1 MGAPVLQF
9 KRGQFSNLPGL
20 RAGEP
25 GFTTDKFDLYVGID
39 STTSS
44 NKFFGSHRYWNRE
57 TATVGSSVRV
67 VEGSNNGSNYIELK
81 SPNSLA
87 QNVTYTLPATDVAN
101 GILVSDGSG
110 NLSYTTTVTGS
121 GSGLSAGT
129 VPLSSLDI
137 DGGTDIGAAIV
148 DADEFIVDDG
158 GTGTNRKVD
167 ASRIKDYVLG
177 GGQGANFSA
186 INVTGITTAA
196 FVDATQLKVSGVSTF
211 TGAIDANGN
220 LDVAGTATFATPLA
234 NSNLA
239 NSTVSYGGISLALGG
254 SDATPAFDLTDATNY
269 PTSSLTGTITNAQL
283 AGSIE
288 DGKLN
293 KVTTAN
299 KVDLSSLDIDGGTD
313 IGAAIVDGDEF
324 IIDDGGN
331 GTNRKTDASRIKDYV
346 LGGGQ
351 GANFSAINVTGI
363 TTVAFVDATQLK
375 VSGVSTFTGT
385 VDINGAIDADGGAN
399 IAGGETVLSSATVSD
414 LTDNRVVIAG
424 ASGALEDSGN
434 LTFNGSKLTVTGNAQ
449 VTSDLD
455 VDGGANVSGGLV
467 ADTAKVS
474 DLTSGRVV
482 LAGTAGEIE
491 DSGNLT
497 FDGST
502 LAVTGSQTISSNLTL
517 SGNADFNGNL
527 DVDGTTNLD
536 AVDID
541 GAVDMASSLTIA
553 GNIDANGDL
562 DVDGTTNLD
571 VVDIDGAVDMASSL
585 TIAGNI
591 DANGDLDVDGVTNLD
606 VVDIDGA
613 VDMASTLTVSGQTDL
628 NGDINLG
635 NATSDTI
642 TPVGRFDA
650 ALVPASDGSI
660 DLGTSSLEYKDLFID
675 GTAHIDTLDVDENA
689 GIVGNATVG
698 GTLGVT
704 GESTLASAKVSDLTA
719 GRVVLAGTDGAIE
732 DSGNLTFD
740 GSTVGVTGAVTASG
754 TVTANQ
760 FSGSGAGLTGGT
772 TPLSTLDIDGGTDI
786 GADIQDA
793 DEFIVDDGGTGTNR
807 KTDASRIKDYVLG
820 GGQGANFSAINV
832 TGITTVAFV
841 DATQLK
847 VSGVSTFTGTV
858 DVNGAIDAD
867 GGGNIAGGLVADTAK
882 VSDLTDG
889 RVVLAGTDGELED
902 SGNLTFNGSQL
913 GVTGTVNASST
924 VTASAFHTGA
934 EGSAIRVTSN
944 TISGPATITL
954 DPAGVGDNTGKV
966 VIAGDFQVDGTTTT
980 VNSTTVTVTDKNI
993 LVADGAANDAAAD
1006 GGGITIESGEG
1017 NKTFQFEATGDNL
1030 GSSENLNIA
1039 SGKVY
1044 KVNNV
1049 ETLSATTLGSA
1060 VVNSSL
1066 TNVGTLTGLT
1076 VSGNASIEG
1085 NVDLGNATSD
1095 TITATG
1101 RFDSDLV
1108 PSTDGARDL
1117 GTSTLEWKDLYLD
1130 GTAHIDTLD
1139 VDANAGIVGNATV
1152 GGTLGVTG
1160 ESTLASAKVS
1170 DLTDGRVVTAGTDG
1184 ALEDSANLT
1193 FNGSKLTVTGN
1204 AQITSDLDVDGGM
1217 NVSGGESTMS
1227 SATVS
1232 DLTSGRVVLAGTSGA
1247 IEDSGN
1253 LTFNGTLLNVTGNV
1267 TASGTLTAN
1276 GDVDLGNATSDTI
1289 TATGRFDSDLVPAAD
1304 GTSDLGTS
1312 DNEWQDLFID
1322 GTAKIDTLTVDENA
1336 GITGNLTVTG
1346 NSTFNGNIDLG
1357 DATSDTITATGRFDS
1372 DLVPSTDGARDLG
1385 SSSLEW
1391 KDLFLD
1397 GTAHVDTLD
1406 VDANAGIIGN
1416 ATVGGTLGVT
1426 GESTLASATVSDL
1439 TAGRVVLAGTAGA
1452 IEDSGN
1458 LTFNGSLL
1466 NVTGAVTS
1474 SGAVNID
1481 DATQSTSNTT
1491 GALIVDGGVGIA
1503 KNAHIGGTL
1512 DVDGQITS
1520 AAPLRNSTG
1529 GGLIAGV
1536 GVHSTS
1542 SAGLVTAFKFRGTGL
1557 EDFIVEDGI
1566 ADIVVTGVAAS
1577 TFTTQQTT
1585 VATEGQTAFTVS
1597 ASYTN
1602 GFVDVYLNG
1611 IRLITG
1617 VDYTET
1623 NASTVTLA
1631 SGATAGDEIQTVS
1644 WKELGDLIHV
1654 QSLKTAA
1661 DLTVTGVAT
1670 ATGGFVGD
1678 LTGDVTGNAD
1688 SATVGT
1694 TITVADESSDTT
1706 CFPLFATAATGNL
1719 GAKSGSNLTFNSN
1732 TGALSATSFA
1742 GSGSGLTAGTTPIT
1756 TLDIDGATDI
1766 GGDLADADLF
1776 IVDDGAGGTNRKITF
1791 ERLSENILGGSSG
1804 ATFAAVNVT
1813 GIGTFGGIID
1823 GNGGANI
1830 SGGAGLVA
1838 STAKVSD
1845 LTAGRVVLAG
1855 TDGEIEDSG
1864 NLTFNGSKLT
1874 VTGNAQVTSD
1884 LDVDGGMNVSGG
1896 ESVMSSATVSDLTSG
1911 RVVLAGTSGAIEDSG
1926 NLTFDGS
1933 TLGVT
1938 GAVTASGTVTANGA
1952 FVANGNV
1959 DLGNATSDTITA
1971 TGRFDSDLVPS
1982 GDGAR
1987 DLGSSTLEWMDL
1999 HLDGTAHI
2007 DTLDVD
2013 ENAGIDGS
2021 LTVGTTLG
2029 VSGESTLASAK
2040 VSDLTSG
2047 RVVLAGTAGAIED
2060 SGNLTF
2066 NGSTLAVTGSITAS
2080 SNVTVTGNLTVN
2092 GTTTQINTVN
2102 TTIEDTLLE
2111 LQKVDGGNLGSD
2123 TNKDVG
2129 IVMNYY
2135 DGSAKKAA
2143 IFWDDSA
2150 GRFALASEATET
2162 TGVLGSLTYG
2172 GLEVGSLYL
2181 NDCAGASQV
2190 ISCSGTTRSLE
2201 NITIDGG
2208 SF

>member
-121 GSGLSAGT
+121 GAGLAAGT

-137 DGGTDIGAAIV
+137 DGGTDIGAAIT
-148 DADEFIVDDG
+148 DSDEFIVDDG
-158 GTGTNRKVD
+158 GSGTNRKTD

-239 NSTVSYGGISLALGG
+239 NSTVSYGGVSLALGG

-324 IIDDGGN
+324 IVDDGGN

-385 VDINGAIDADGGAN
+385 VDVNGAIDADGGAN
-399 IAGGETVLSSATVSD
+399 IAGGTTL
-414 LTDNRVVIAG
+414 
-424 ASGALEDSGN
+424 
-434 LTFNGSKLTVTGNAQ
+434 
-449 VTSDLD
+449 
-455 VDGGANVSGGLV
+455 SGGLV

-517 SGNADFNGNL
+517 TGNADFNGDL

-536 AVDID
+536 VVDID
-541 GAVDMASSLTIA
+541 GAVDMASTLTIA

-571 VVDIDGAVDMASSL
+571 VVDIDGAVDMASTL

-591 DANGDLDVDGVTNLD
+591 DANGDLDVDGTTNLD
-606 VVDIDGA
+606 AVDIDGA
-613 VDMASTLTVSGQTDL
+613 VDMASTLTVAGQTDL

-642 TPVGRFDA
+642 TPTGRFDA

-660 DLGTSSLEYKDLFID
+660 DLGTSTLEYKDLFID

-807 KTDASRIKDYVLG
+807 KTDASRIKEYVLG
-820 GGQGANFSAINV
+820 GGSGATFAAINV
-832 TGITTVAFV
+832 TGISTLAFV

-847 VSGVSTFTGTV
+847 VSGVTTMTGTL

-924 VTASAFHTGA
+924 VTGSAFHTGA

-980 VNSTTVTVTDKNI
+980 VNSTTVTVADKNI
-993 LVADGAANDAAAD
+993 LLADGAANDAAAN

-1030 GSSENLNIA
+1030 GSSENLNVA

-1044 KVNNV
+1044 KINNV

-1095 TITATG
+1095 TVTVTG

-1117 GTSTLEWKDLYLD
+1117 GTSTLEWKDLFLD

-1204 AQITSDLDVDGGM
+1204 AQVTSDLDVDGGM

-1232 DLTSGRVVLAGTSGA
+1232 DLTSGRVVLAGTAGA

-1253 LTFNGTLLNVTGNV
+1253 LTFNGSLLNVTGNV

-1289 TATGRFDSDLVPAAD
+1289 TATGRFDSDLVPADD

-1481 DATQSTSNTT
+1481 DDTQSTSNTT

-1585 VATEGQTAFTVS
+1585 VATEGQTAFTVD
-1597 ASYTN
+1597 ASYTD

-1623 NASTVTLA
+1623 NASTITLA

-1661 DLTVTGVAT
+1661 DLTVSGVAT

-1766 GGDLADADLF
+1766 GGDIADADLF
-1776 IVDDGAGGTNRKITF
+1776 IIDDGANGTNRKVTF

-1864 NLTFNGSKLT
+1864 NLTF
-1874 VTGNAQVTSD
+1874 
-1884 LDVDGGMNVSGG
+1884 
-1896 ESVMSSATVSDLTSG
+1896 
-1911 RVVLAGTSGAIEDSG
+1911 
-1926 NLTFDGS
+1926 DGS
-1933 TLGVT
+1933 TLNVT

-2013 ENAGIDGS
+2013 ENAGI
-2021 LTVGTTLG
+2021 VGNATIGGTLG
-2029 VSGESTLASAK
+2029 VTGESTLASAK

-2047 RVVLAGTAGAIED
+2047 RVVLAGTDGAIED